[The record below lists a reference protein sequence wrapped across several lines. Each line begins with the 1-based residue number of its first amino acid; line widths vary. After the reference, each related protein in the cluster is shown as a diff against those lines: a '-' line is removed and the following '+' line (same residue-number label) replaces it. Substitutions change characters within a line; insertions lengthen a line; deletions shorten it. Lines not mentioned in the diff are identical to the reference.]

1 MEKIEKIR
9 EFLYD
14 LDKIRS
20 DVDAV
25 NALILNYNGISESSE
40 SKGIHVTLEI
50 GELDG
55 EDLHFHLKV
64 DGESDSMWF
73 NVNEDEATLD
83 RLDRKIGDV
92 ILDTKI

>member
-1 MEKIEKIR
+1 MKKIEKIK

-25 NALILNYNGISESSE
+25 NELILNYNGISK
-40 SKGIHVTLEI
+40 SKGIHVKLEI

-55 EDLHFHLKV
+55 EDLHFHLTV

-73 NVNEDEATLD
+73 NVNEDDATLE
-83 RLDRKIGDV
+83 RLGRKLGEV